1 MWLFANSIDQS
12 TGALRPRDAG
22 VFARS
27 STMVPLPRLHR
38 SARVAAAHAAA
49 RVATRRRRRRVGR
62 AAVPLRRHVAIALDE
77 CKREYD
83 AVFYQDES
91 LKMSGDVRCAGIDGC
106 DVTLRLVGMFW
117 HSRRVVF
124 DLAANYLQAR
134 IPEIADVMP
143 FSDANLDDA
152 RTQAPDFNGDRQEIE
167 RLGHEPW
174 DAVTIRHR
182 PGLTFTGYNVY

>member
-1 MWLFANSIDQS
+1 MVRFAVLLL
-12 TGALRPRDAG
+12 TAARALQLPTAPPRRG
-22 VFARS
+22 V
-27 STMVPLPRLHR
+27 V
-38 SARVAAAHAAA
+38 VAAAS
-49 RVATRRRRRRVGR
+49 GE
-62 AAVPLRRHVAIALDE
+62 PLYLCEEHVAIALDE

-83 AVFYQDES
+83 AVFYQDAS
-91 LKMSGDVRCAGIDGC
+91 LKMSGDVRCASIDGC

-117 HSRRVVF
+117 HSRRVVY

-134 IPEIADVMP
+134 IPEIADVVP

>member
-1 MWLFANSIDQS
+1 MSHTLKFILVDVGW
-12 TGALRPRDAG
+12 PRTEG
-22 VFARS
+22 KRGGG
-27 STMVPLPRLHR
+27 RLHK
-38 SARVAAAHAAA
+38 VNVVLTTYEMINLPAAP
-49 RVATRRRRRRVGR
+49 GE
-62 AAVPLRRHVAIALDE
+62 PLFLCEEHVAIALDE

-91 LKMSGDVRCAGIDGC
+91 LKMSGDVRCASIEGC

-117 HSRRVVF
+117 HSRRVVY

-134 IPEIADVMP
+134 IPEIADVVP

>member
-1 MWLFANSIDQS
+1 MVRLAALFIVAH
-12 TGALRPRDAG
+12 ALRPR
-22 VFARS
+22 
-27 STMVPLPRLHR
+27 TPPLRGSR
-38 SARVAAAHAAA
+38 RVAAAAAP
-49 RVATRRRRRRVGR
+49 GE
-62 AAVPLRRHVAIALDE
+62 PLYLCEEHVAIALDE

-117 HSRRVVF
+117 HSRRVVY

-134 IPEIADVMP
+134 IPEIADVVP

>member
-1 MWLFANSIDQS
+1 MVRFAVLLL
-12 TGALRPRDAG
+12 TAARALQLPTAPPRRG
-22 VFARS
+22 V
-27 STMVPLPRLHR
+27 V
-38 SARVAAAHAAA
+38 VAAAP
-49 RVATRRRRRRVGR
+49 GE
-62 AAVPLRRHVAIALDE
+62 PLFLCDEHLAIALDE

-134 IPEIADVMP
+134 IPEIADVVP

>member
-1 MWLFANSIDQS
+1 ML
-12 TGALRPRDAG
+12 
-22 VFARS
+22 
-27 STMVPLPRLHR
+27 
-38 SARVAAAHAAA
+38 AA
-49 RVATRRRRRRVGR
+49 
-62 AAVPLRRHVAIALDE
+62 
-77 CKREYD
+77 
-83 AVFYQDES
+83 S
-91 LKMSGDVRCAGIDGC
+91 LKNGNLSAQLPLFQALPYRLLAHCASIDGC

-134 IPEIADVMP
+134 IPEIADVVP

>member
-1 MWLFANSIDQS
+1 MVRLAALFIVAH
-12 TGALRPRDAG
+12 ALRPHTA
-22 VFARS
+22 
-27 STMVPLPRLHR
+27 PLRGSR
-38 SARVAAAHAAA
+38 RVAAAAAS
-49 RVATRRRRRRVGR
+49 GE
-62 AAVPLRRHVAIALDE
+62 PLYLCEEHVAIALDE

-91 LKMSGDVRCAGIDGC
+91 LKMSGDVRCASIEGC

-134 IPEIADVMP
+134 IPEIADIVP
-143 FSDANLDDA
+143 FFDANLDDA
-152 RTQAPDFNGDRQEIE
+152 RTQAPDFNGDRQEIL